1 MISNQLKNLRKRKK
15 MSQNALAEK
24 LFVSQQ
30 AVAKWEK
37 NISTPNPDMLI
48 KIAEV
53 FDVTVDYLLGL
64 SDEKK
69 SPASVPPSESAQMLR
84 ELCGNLTP
92 EYQDELLRYG
102 QYLLTQQRSQSD
114 P

>member
-1 MISNQLKNLRKRKK
+1 MLSNQLKNLRKREK

-53 FDVTVDYLLGL
+53 FNVSVDDLLGL

-69 SPASVPPSESAQMLR
+69 SPANIPASEGLKKELSDIMDDLDQEGQKAVFQYAQFLVEKRR
-84 ELCGNLTP
+84 E
-92 EYQDELLRYG
+92 Q
-102 QYLLTQQRSQSD
+102 
-114 P
+114 

>member
-1 MISNQLKNLRKRKK
+1 MLSNQLKNLRKREK

-48 KIAEV
+48 KIAEI
-53 FDVTVDYLLGL
+53 FDVTVDDLLGIT
-64 SDEKK
+64 DEKK
-69 SPASVPPSESAQMLR
+69 SPAEVPASEGLKKELSDIMDDLDHEGQKALFQYAQFLAEKKR
-84 ELCGNLTP
+84 E
-92 EYQDELLRYG
+92 Q
-102 QYLLTQQRSQSD
+102 
-114 P
+114 